1 MSGSPQKAGKYI
13 GRLEAR
19 NKAFDTFARQCE
31 DVAELIEGMK
41 SISQRCEE
49 KEELAE
55 KVSYCVHLHVHR
67 HRHTSAQTHAQTHP
81 QTRAP
86 YALFINQGDIP
97 TSWNTL
103 QKGLSGVAGTA
114 GTSVVVW
121 EWHFEVADDI
131 LSIVPG
137 SKIARR
143 PFGSTVEEDAES
155 SGAGVKVDM
164 HDQLVEMCAA
174 QGSGCRVVGE
184 TEMQHLNIT
193 LAINKP
199 FKLGA
204 VAKGGIQFDGG
215 TPTNLTFVIE
225 GAPTGFFIDPSTG
238 EVQGNPRSEVA
249 NQLITLKVQDSNS
262 KTREAVIGMVVLTVK
277 PYADEQA
284 ATAASSSSSSSS
296 GGGGEV
302 CSGNGDLAAD
312 DDPFD
317 GVFKCNCKPGFDG
330 EVCNLDV
337 KQASLDAKQK
347 KTSIAVG
354 SLAGVVLLLFV
365 LAAVYKYKAVAA
377 KRAAHDFHA
386 ELEKMLAGRRNPP
399 QQPRIC
405 SRTLDGVLRSHHC
418 SLGVAA
424 CSHLFMLTR
433 ALY

>member
-1 MSGSPQKAGKYI
+1 M
-13 GRLEAR
+13 
-19 NKAFDTFARQCE
+19 
-31 DVAELIEGMK
+31 
-41 SISQRCEE
+41 
-49 KEELAE
+49 
-55 KVSYCVHLHVHR
+55 
-67 HRHTSAQTHAQTHP
+67 
-81 QTRAP
+81 
-86 YALFINQGDIP
+86 
-97 TSWNTL
+97 
-103 QKGLSGVAGTA
+103 
-114 GTSVVVW
+114 VVW
-121 EWHFEVADDI
+121 KWYFEVADDI

-155 SGAGVKVDM
+155 IGAGVEVDM
-164 HDQLVEMCAA
+164 HDQLVEMCDA

-184 TEMQHLNIT
+184 TEMQHLNIM

-238 EVQGNPRSEVA
+238 EVQGNPRSEVV
-249 NQLITLKVQDSNS
+249 NQLITLKVQDSNT

-284 ATAASSSSSSSS
+284 AMAPSSS
-296 GGGGEV
+296 GSKV

-317 GVFKCNCKPGFDG
+317 GVFKCSCNDDFDG
-330 EVCNLDV
+330 EVCDRDV
-337 KQASLDAKQK
+337 VQASKDAKQKKTQK

-354 SLAGVVLLLFV
+354 SLAGVVLVLFV
-365 LAAVYKYKAVAA
+365 LAAVYKYTAVAA

-386 ELEKMLAGRRNPP
+386 ELEKMLAGRKPP
-399 QQPRIC
+399 
-405 SRTLDGVLRSHHC
+405 
-418 SLGVAA
+418 
-424 CSHLFMLTR
+424 
-433 ALY
+433 